1 MTQTIALLV
10 DAYRE
15 LNAKK
20 LFWITLILS
29 GFIVAAF
36 ACVGL
41 DAQGRKILWWSF
53 PIPMFNT
60 GTISLDLF
68 YKFVFVNFG
77 AALWLAWAAMI
88 LAVVSTASIIPD
100 FVSGGAVE
108 LSLSKPIGRLRL
120 FLTKYVTGLLFV
132 MLQVGVVSLASF
144 MVIGLRGGAWEP
156 RLFLAIPI
164 VVGVFSYLYCISA
177 LVGLLTRSTVAAL
190 LLTLLFWI
198 FLFILNSADAA
209 TLAIKTDMAGRL
221 TAQEKRLVR
230 QQAEVERREHWAAD
244 QLNEKARSEA
254 KEKGEPEPSPSAWTP
269 EQLDSADPTLPNVR
283 GERGR
288 LEKQIEESTDN
299 IKQLKRWN
307 DGFVIAKT
315 IFPKTTETTGLLERV
330 LVSDSDLE
338 KLAKAFGGEER
349 RGRRDPD
356 RPDSDLE
363 MERAMRDRSVGWI
376 VGTSLGFEA
385 LVLLATCWIFCRRD
399 F

>member
-1 MTQTIALLV
+1 
-10 DAYRE
+10 
-15 LNAKK
+15 
-20 LFWITLILS
+20 
-29 GFIVAAF
+29 
-36 ACVGL
+36 
-41 DAQGRKILWWSF
+41 
-53 PIPMFNT
+53 
-60 GTISLDLF
+60 
-68 YKFVFVNFG
+68 
-77 AALWLAWAAMI
+77 
-88 LAVVSTASIIPD
+88 
-100 FVSGGAVE
+100 
-108 LSLSKPIGRLRL
+108 L

-132 MLQVGVVSLASF
+132 MLQVGVFSLASF

-244 QLNEKARSEA
+244 QLNEKARAEA
-254 KEKGEPEPSPSAWTP
+254 KEKGEPEPAPAAWTP
-269 EQLDSADPTLPNVR
+269 EQLDAADPTLPNVR

-338 KLAKAFGGEER
+338 KAGQGVRR
-349 RGRRDPD
+349 RGASRAARPGSTRQRPGDGAGHARSVRGLDRRDVAGVL
-356 RPDSDLE
+356 RRWYYLR
-363 MERAMRDRSVGWI
+363 RA
-376 VGTSLGFEA
+376 GFSA
-385 LVLLATCWIFCRRD
+385 AGISRGGVVARAA
-399 F
+399 